1 MKPCERSR
9 SEQFRDSAGATDERA
24 SLLSLC
30 GRPVRADCIVIRGE
44 NAAAGKKVLQLFE
57 KLQLTFSLQFLTQSI
72 ERAASERFCPP
83 QFE

>member
-1 MKPCERSR
+1 MNVRLDCRSR
-9 SEQFRDSAGATDERA
+9 KAHARG
-24 SLLSLC
+24 
-30 GRPVRADCIVIRGE
+30 CIVIRGK

-72 ERAASERFCPP
+72 ERAASEGFGPP